1 MKRTFKVLGIIGL
14 MLVIGFSFVACG
26 GDDDSG
32 SGGSGGGGGGGSG
45 GISGGT
51 VTYPDGIANADKPT
65 DFSFVPNSL
74 TVNYPLSS
82 RINEPAS
89 VTISCGKLSIKLGIP
104 LDRYLIST
112 ARFFDDDVTVTP
124 SGVKLSPLDGSF
136 CTVDQEY
143 YLLCIK
149 GNSYA
154 GLFYVDNDVTI
165 KGTHTDKDTFIYD
178 VSLKEGWNYYYAE
191 SYDNATRTTKWASS
205 VSLPNGY
212 IWTVMDKNTFKQF
225 YD

>member
-1 MKRTFKVLGIIGL
+1 

-32 SGGSGGGGGGGSG
+32 GSGGGGGGG

-89 VTISCGKLSIKLGIP
+89 VTISGGKLTIKLGIP
-104 LDRYLIST
+104 FKYLIS
-112 ARFFDDDVTVTP
+112 AERFFDDDVTVTP

-143 YLLCIK
+143 YLLCVK
-149 GNSYA
+149 GNSYT
-154 GLFYVDNDVTI
+154 GLFYVDNDVTVRGTHPDS
-165 KGTHTDKDTFIYD
+165 KGTDIYN
-178 VSLKEGWNYYYAE
+178 VSLKKGWNYYYAE
-191 SYDNATRTTKWASS
+191 SYDKATKTTTWASS
-205 VSLPNGY
+205 VSLPSGY
-212 IWTVMDKNTFKQF
+212 TWTVMDKDTYKQF
-225 YD
+225 ND